1 MSSALARMNRLVA
14 VGALAAVAA
23 LVAIVMGQ
31 AGAAAPPGPRVAFA
45 MWKLTK
51 PMEVRLE
58 SVDANG
64 LGRRT
69 LAGKGRIWPAIFDG
83 GSWLPDGSAIAFAGA
98 PRKAR
103 SKSNHRIYLV
113 AADGSGPRPIPGTR
127 GAGEPLVSPDGT
139 TLAFT
144 RTKLKE
150 PKIDLKPP
158 FDIPPVSGGYF
169 STTTWIID
177 LPSGKARRLTPWRN
191 YLTASPTSFS
201 PDGKTLVLD
210 RDKPGDGGPEVVM
223 HELASGRESVFAR
236 GAEEAVFSP
245 DGTRLAMVSY
255 RDGLRV
261 DTGDGPVSVGEL
273 YVVNADGSAWHR
285 LSHTAD
291 RQEAGPSWDPSGQR
305 LAFTRD
311 SGPEWLS
318 LGTTNVVMA
327 VNADGSC
334 STVIFGSRRA
344 AGAQGP
350 GLYEPS
356 WQPGPGRE
364 AGPIVC

>member
-1 MSSALARMNRLVA
+1 MPNTLARMNRLVA

-31 AGAAAPPGPRVAFA
+31 AGAAPPPGPRVAFA
-45 MWKLTK
+45 MWKLKK

-64 LGRRT
+64 FDSLT

-103 SKSNHRIYLV
+103 SESKYRIYFV
-113 AADGSGPRPIPGTR
+113 GADGGGLHPIPGTR

-139 TLAFT
+139 TVAFT
-144 RTKLKE
+144 RTKLRE

-158 FDIPPVSGGYF
+158 FNFGAKGGYF
-169 STTTWIID
+169 STTTWIVD
-177 LPSGKARRLTPWRN
+177 LSSGKARRLTPWRN
-191 YLTASPTSFS
+191 NLTVSPTSFS

-210 RDKPGDGGPEVVM
+210 RNKPGDSSPEVVM
-223 HELASGRESVFAR
+223 HDLATSRESVFAR

-255 RDGLRV
+255 RDGLRA
-261 DTGDGPVSVGEL
+261 DTGDGPVSVGKL
-273 YVVNADGSAWHR
+273 YVVNADGSGWHR
-285 LSHTAD
+285 LSRTAD
-291 RQEAGPSWDPSGQR
+291 RQEAAPSWDPSGQR

-334 STVIFGSRRA
+334 PTVVFGSPRA
-344 AGAQGP
+344 AGARGP